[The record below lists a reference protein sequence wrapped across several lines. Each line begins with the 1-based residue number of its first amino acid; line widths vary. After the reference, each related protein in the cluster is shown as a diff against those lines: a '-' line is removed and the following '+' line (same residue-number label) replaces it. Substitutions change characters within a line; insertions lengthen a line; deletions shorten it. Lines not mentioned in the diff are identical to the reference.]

1 METEFNDTQ
10 RCLNPLKLFVSM
22 AAQTAIPYADLL
34 EVTEKYFITTQ
45 INLWFSCKLQIFECA
60 PGYTGYN
67 NGLLNRNMWSCHLT
81 TF

>member
-45 INLWFSCKLQIFECA
+45 INL
-60 PGYTGYN
+60 
-67 NGLLNRNMWSCHLT
+67 
-81 TF
+81 